1 MSIYTESYTAL
12 VLILYLSLPAVLAA
26 SGIGLIVG
34 LLQALTQIQ
43 DQTIQHALKLIGV
56 VVVIVA
62 TASWAGGEL
71 LAYTERIFD
80 SFPAGR

>member
-1 MSIYTESYTAL
+1 MSIYSEAYTAL
-12 VLILYLSLPAVLAA
+12 ILILYLSLPAVLAA

-62 TASWAGGEL
+62 TSSWVGGEL
-71 LAYTERIFD
+71 LAYTDRIFTN
-80 SFPAGR
+80 FPAGR

>member
-1 MSIYTESYTAL
+1 MSIYNEAYTAL

-26 SGIGLIVG
+26 SVIGLVVG

-56 VVVIVA
+56 VIVIVA
-62 TASWAGGEL
+62 TSGWVGGEL
-71 LAYTERIFD
+71 LAYTNRIFEN
-80 SFPAGR
+80 FPVGR